1 MRRKTKHFTEG
12 KADAGL
18 LFVAGL
24 FFLTLA
30 GVVVYFSYFG
40 MDPLPRLNKASNGR
54 EGMSAAAAWSLP
66 EVGTASDEITSLVG
80 IRDDEQNEAQNKV
93 FFASLSAIPVKEI
106 FIGSYGFVDKGILEG
121 LRSNLE
127 KAYGVET
134 TLLNPGPAVP
144 KEEPFYNK
152 NRNQYN
158 SDVLFKSVQQS
169 SAVYGPA
176 VRFLY
181 VADLNMSSFSAWA
194 PEPSWLRAEKD
205 VNAAI
210 VSFSAFGQTT
220 DVLSGR
226 LEKAAVRALGIT
238 VGFDLTPSVADTSCV
253 MYPALTVEDLD
264 TQNSALCHPESEA
277 VARVFQK

>member
-1 MRRKTKHFTEG
+1 MRLKTKNFTEG

-40 MDPLPRLNKASNGR
+40 TDPLPRLNKTSNGR
-54 EGMSAAAAWSLP
+54 EGMSAAAVRSLS
-66 EVGTASDEITSLVG
+66 EVRTVSDEITSLVG
-80 IRDDEQNEAQNKV
+80 IRDDGQDETQNKV

-106 FIGSYGFVDKGILEG
+106 FIGSYGSMDKEILEG
-121 LRSNLE
+121 LRSSIE
-127 KAYGVET
+127 KTYGVET
-134 TLLNPGPAVP
+134 TLLNPGPAIP

-152 NRNQYN
+152 SRNQYN

-169 SAVYGPA
+169 SAIYGPA

-181 VADLNMSSFSAWA
+181 VADINMSSFSVWA

-210 VSFSAFGQTT
+210 VSFSVFGQKT
-220 DVLSGR
+220 DVLLGR
-226 LEKAAVRALGIT
+226 VEKAAVRALGIT
-238 VGFDLTPSVADTSCV
+238 VGFDSTPSVADASCV

-264 TQNSALCHPESEA
+264 MQNSALCHPESEA